1 MVCPP
6 GKWPKCERY
15 YALLT
20 LRCILGGRVEAPQGI
35 ETCWF
40 WRGRLGSVC
49 FPMKIISWNVRG
61 LGSRNK
67 RRMVKDFLRS
77 ENPDVVMI
85 QETKKE
91 ICDRRFVGSVWTARN
106 KDWVALP
113 ASGASGGILIIWDSK
128 NLRREEVVLG
138 SFSIS
143 VKFSLDGC
151 GPLWISAVY
160 GPNSPSLRK
169 DFWVEIFDIY
179 GLTYPLWCVGGDF
192 NVIRR
197 SSEKMGGSS
206 LTPSMRDFDSFIR
219 ECELLDPPLRNASF
233 TWSNMQ
239 ESPVCKR
246 LDRFLYSNEWGLL
259 FPQGLQEALIRRTSD
274 HWPIVMDTNPFM
286 WGLTPFRFE
295 NMWLQHTNFKEN
307 FRDWWSGFQGNGWEG
322 HKFMRR
328 LQYVKAKLKEWNK
341 FSFGELKEKKKSI
354 LNDLAN
360 FDAIEHEGGLNPDLL
375 SQRAS
380 RKGELE
386 ELILREEIHWR
397 QKAKVKWVK
406 EGDCNSKFYHKV
418 ANGRRNRKYIKEL
431 ENERGLVLKNAESIT
446 EEILHYFEKLYTN
459 PTGESWGVEGLDW
472 SPISEESALRLDS
485 PFTEEEIS
493 KAIFQLDRDK
503 APGPDGFTI
512 VVFQECW
519 DVIKE
524 DLVRVFAEFHRSGI
538 INQSTN
544 ASFIVLIPKKR
555 RQILDAV
562 LIANEIV
569 DERRRSGEEGVVFK
583 IDFEKAYDHVK
594 WDFLDH
600 VLEKKGFSPR
610 WRKWM
615 SGRLSSVSYAILVNG
630 SAKGWVKASRGL
642 RQGDPL
648 SPFLFTLVADVLS
661 RMLMR
666 AEERNMMEGFRVGR
680 NRTRV
685 SHLQFAD
692 DTIFFSNSREE
703 ELQTLKSLLLVFGHI
718 SGLKVNLN
726 KSSIYGINL
735 DQAHLSRLA
744 EMLDCKASG
753 WPILYLGLPLG
764 GNPKTCGFWDPVVER
779 ISSRLDGWQ
788 KTYLS
793 FGGRITF
800 IQSCLTHLPSYFLSL
815 FKIPASVAA
824 KIERLQ
830 RDFLWSGVGEGKRD
844 HLVRWDV
851 VCKPKTI
858 GGLGLGNI
866 SWRNLAL
873 LGKWLWRYPR
883 EGSALWHQ
891 GFSLITRYVVGNGER
906 IRFWEDL
913 WWGDQPLG
921 TQYPRLFRVVVDKN
935 ISISSVLGPSRPFLW
950 NLNFR
955 RNLSDS
961 EIEDLESLMRSLDD
975 LYLSPSVPDARL
987 WPLSSSG
994 LFSVKSFFLALSQSS
1009 GSPQNFPSKFVWN
1022 SQVPFKV
1029 KSFVWLVAHKKV
1041 NTNDML
1047 QVRRPY
1053 KALSPDICILCM
1065 KHGESADHLFLYCS
1079 LTIGLWHRLFQ
1090 LAKMDWVSPRS
1101 IYDMMFIKFK
1111 GFGNSK
1117 RGIVLW
1123 QAVSIALIRV
1133 VWWERNARIFED
1145 KARNS
1150 GFLGTPFFHSMVA
1163 RSWASTSDI
1172 SVLTD
1177 FETILLP
1184 DFISTLS
1191 YAHKLDYD
1199 WLLFAHLRSVFY
1211 FPFRLDEAGKHWLR
1225 KDGKR
1230 IRTQK
1235 MQEFLAQSWQ
1245 WNCHE
1250 GRMLMAW
1257 NNRGLPLH
1265 TGVLPPFLY
1274 GKGLHNHW
1282 VINEALS
1289 SELRFIFD
1297 ASWTITSFYL
1307 KDLDHW
1313 SDWLVEGYNFSNIK
1327 NRSWENVGNS
1337 HLGALYGSLYF
1348 LGVNYSNLVKHFK
1361 CDGQNLFVNTAESIS
1376 YSFEHQSS
1384 LRLWKRRILHP
1395 RREKKTMECIHAI
1408 TSLERNMDCSMKHQ
1422 LDFSSPL
1429 YLPFSLESLL
1439 SVIADKNKTIV
1450 LAVAGYSYKDML
1462 MSWVCRL
1469 RSLLITNF
1477 VVCALDHDVYQF
1489 SILQGLPVFEDPLA
1503 PSDISFDD
1511 CHFGT
1516 KCFQRVTKSKSRLV
1530 LQILKLGYNVLMSDV
1545 DVYWFKNPLPLL
1557 YSFGPAI
1564 LVAQSDEY
1572 KETGPINLP
1581 RRLSSGFYFAR
1592 SDDTT
1597 IAGMEKVVK
1606 HAASSNL
1613 SEQPSFYD
1621 SLCGEGGSYRLGDNR
1636 CLEPETNLTVHFLD
1650 RNLFPNGAYQNL
1662 WEKKKWKSVCLKK
1675 DCFILHNNW
1684 ISGRRKK
1691 LQRQVLSGLWG
1702 YDISSRMCLQ
1712 SWQKTKSTSYF

>member
-1 MVCPP
+1 MRHRGLQDGP
-6 GKWPKCERY
+6 
-15 YALLT
+15 
-20 LRCILGGRVEAPQGI
+20 EAPQAHQTASASSLLPTSCFLCKGDHDALSRRCKGPPAFFGEEGRAVELKAQSLPTLGHVRHTVGWKKSKRGRGKPRGSPRDATQEEETTISKKTWSTLFPPSVDRRQGHRCSSEPIFTRGSSSSSEDRNMEEEFGMGFQMERGIRVNPLSRCPLSGNLSKEDTSASRVEVKGGLTGRVGFDPRGYSDMVSPSNSIIRGKGLIFEGFAKFREPKTWRYVSPLFSATRVTFFSFCSPDSPLKSLWSTSSQFSPSSSVSYGKSRHLKKFYEKGGVDYLKHGDIPDRVEEENQCALSNHDESCTPKESIVRSHKEDSGDFLIDGLSPGKMAKVREVLCSLDIKVYSGGRTEAPQVI

-40 WRGRLGSVC
+40 WLG
-49 FPMKIISWNVRG
+49 
-61 LGSRNK
+61 
-67 RRMVKDFLRS
+67 RS

-91 ICDRRFVGSVWTARN
+91 NCDRRFVGSVWTVRN

-128 NLRREEVVLG
+128 NLRREEVVIG
-138 SFSIS
+138 SFSVS

-169 DFWVEIFDIY
+169 DFWVELFDIY

-286 WGLTPFRFE
+286 WGPTPFRFE

-360 FDAIEHEGGLNPDLL
+360 FDAIEQEGGLNPDLL

-512 VVFQECW
+512 AVFQECW

-524 DLVRVFAEFHRSGI
+524 DLSLQD
-538 INQSTN
+538 NSQS
-544 ASFIVLIPKKR
+544 ALGRLRGVLHETIHYTQGAFVQG

-615 SGRLSSVSYAILVNG
+615 SGCLSSVSYAILVNG
-630 SAKGWVKASRGL
+630 SAKG
-642 RQGDPL
+642 
-648 SPFLFTLVADVLS
+648 
-661 RMLMR
+661 MLMR

-744 EMLDCKASG
+744 VMLDCKASDG
-753 WPILYLGLPLG
+753 LFSIWVSLWAGILRRVVLGSS
-764 GNPKTCGFWDPVVER
+764 VER

-788 KTYLS
+788 KAYLS
-793 FGGRITF
+793 FGGRITL
-800 IQSCLTHLPSYFLSL
+800 IQSCHPFAKGWGRQKGSFSEVGCCVQTEDNRGFGFGEYFLEESRSSREMVMEMVTSL
-815 FKIPASVAA
+815 SL
-824 KIERLQ
+824 EGYCSSL
-830 RDFLWSGVGEGKRD
+830 SGV
-844 HLVRWDV
+844 
-851 VCKPKTI
+851 
-858 GGLGLGNI
+858 
-866 SWRNLAL
+866 
-873 LGKWLWRYPR
+873 
-883 EGSALWHQ
+883 
-891 GFSLITRYVVGNGER
+891 
-906 IRFWEDL
+906 
-913 WWGDQPLG
+913 
-921 TQYPRLFRVVVDKN
+921 
-935 ISISSVLGPSRPFLW
+935 
-950 NLNFR
+950 
-955 RNLSDS
+955 
-961 EIEDLESLMRSLDD
+961 
-975 LYLSPSVPDARL
+975 
-987 WPLSSSG
+987 
-994 LFSVKSFFLALSQSS
+994 FFDYS
-1009 GSPQNFPSKFVWN
+1009 NFPSKFVWN

-1053 KALSPDICILCM
+1053 KALSPDIC
-1065 KHGESADHLFLYCS
+1065 
-1079 LTIGLWHRLFQ
+1079 
-1090 LAKMDWVSPRS
+1090 
-1101 IYDMMFIKFK
+1101 
-1111 GFGNSK
+1111 FGNSK

-1123 QAVSIALIRV
+1123 QAASIALIRV

-1150 GFLGTPFFHSMVA
+1150 
-1163 RSWASTSDI
+1163 
-1172 SVLTD
+1172 
-1177 FETILLP
+1177 
-1184 DFISTLS
+1184 
-1191 YAHKLDYD
+1191 
-1199 WLLFAHLRSVFY
+1199 
-1211 FPFRLDEAGKHWLR
+1211 
-1225 KDGKR
+1225 
-1230 IRTQK
+1230 
-1235 MQEFLAQSWQ
+1235 EFLWDSIVFLASLWAF
-1245 WNCHE
+1245 CSKAFK
-1250 GRMLMAW
+1250 GI
-1257 NNRGLPLH
+1257 PL
-1265 TGVLPPFLY
+1265 
-1274 GKGLHNHW
+1274 N
-1282 VINEALS
+1282 VI
-1289 SELRFIFD
+1289 
-1297 ASWTITSFYL
+1297 
-1307 KDLDHW
+1307 
-1313 SDWLVEGYNFSNIK
+1313 
-1327 NRSWENVGNS
+1327 
-1337 HLGALYGSLYF
+1337 
-1348 LGVNYSNLVKHFK
+1348 
-1361 CDGQNLFVNTAESIS
+1361 
-1376 YSFEHQSS
+1376 
-1384 LRLWKRRILHP
+1384 
-1395 RREKKTMECIHAI
+1395 
-1408 TSLERNMDCSMKHQ
+1408 Q
-1422 LDFSSPL
+1422 LDW
-1429 YLPFSLESLL
+1429 
-1439 SVIADKNKTIV
+1439 IA
-1450 LAVAGYSYKDML
+1450 
-1462 MSWVCRL
+1462 VC
-1469 RSLLITNF
+1469 T
-1477 VVCALDHDVYQF
+1477 
-1489 SILQGLPVFEDPLA
+1489 P
-1503 PSDISFDD
+1503 
-1511 CHFGT
+1511 
-1516 KCFQRVTKSKSRLV
+1516 
-1530 LQILKLGYNVLMSDV
+1530 
-1545 DVYWFKNPLPLL
+1545 
-1557 YSFGPAI
+1557 
-1564 LVAQSDEY
+1564 
-1572 KETGPINLP
+1572 
-1581 RRLSSGFYFAR
+1581 
-1592 SDDTT
+1592 
-1597 IAGMEKVVK
+1597 
-1606 HAASSNL
+1606 
-1613 SEQPSFYD
+1613 
-1621 SLCGEGGSYRLGDNR
+1621 
-1636 CLEPETNLTVHFLD
+1636 
-1650 RNLFPNGAYQNL
+1650 
-1662 WEKKKWKSVCLKK
+1662 
-1675 DCFILHNNW
+1675 
-1684 ISGRRKK
+1684 
-1691 LQRQVLSGLWG
+1691 
-1702 YDISSRMCLQ
+1702 
-1712 SWQKTKSTSYF
+1712 

>member
-1 MVCPP
+1 MGRVTKVAKETLKLVDLTRAKLWVEMLPNVVLPALLEVEDGEWSYTVAVSVTGEDEDADAVTSDPKVRAQSGMRHRGLQDGPDAPQAHQSASASSLSPQRAASSTKASRRSVQTVQGPAPRFSLEKKEERSPLVWKSGREGKKSKRGRGKPRGSHERCYAGGRDAISKKTWSTLFPPSAIDDRDIGAAVSLFSHGMSLSGNLSKEDTSASRVEVKGGLTGRVGFDPRGYSDMGSPSNSIIRGKGLIFEGFCEIPGAKNLESGFSFDESLWSNSSQFSPSSSVSYGKPRHLKNFYEKGGVDYLNHGDIPDRVEEENQCALSNQMSESCTPKDSIVRSHKEVSGDFLIDGCPP

-20 LRCILGGRVEAPQGI
+20 LRCILGGRAEAPQGI

-40 WRGRLGSVC
+40 WLGRLGSLC

-91 ICDRRFVGSVWTARN
+91 NCDRRFVGSVWTVRN

-128 NLRREEVVLG
+128 NLSREEVVIG
-138 SFSIS
+138 SFSVS

-169 DFWVEIFDIY
+169 DFWVELFDIY

-286 WGLTPFRFE
+286 WGPTPFRFE

-360 FDAIEHEGGLNPDLL
+360 FDAIEQEGGLNPDLL

-472 SPISEESALRLDS
+472 SPISEESALR
-485 PFTEEEIS
+485 
-493 KAIFQLDRDK
+493 DK

-512 VVFQECW
+512 AVFQECW

-544 ASFIVLIPKKR
+544 ASFIVLIPKKSLSKR
-555 RQILDAV
+555 ISDFRPISLITSLYKIIAKVLSGRLRGVLHETIHYTQGAFVQGRQILDAV

-569 DERRRSGEEGVVFK
+569 DERRRKE
-583 IDFEKAYDHVK
+583 
-594 WDFLDH
+594 
-600 VLEKKGFSPR
+600 GFSPR

-615 SGRLSSVSYAILVNG
+615 SGCLSSVSYAILVNG

-764 GNPKTCGFWDPVVER
+764 GNPKACGFWDPVVER

-788 KTYLS
+788 KAYLS
-793 FGGRITF
+793 FGGRITL

-873 LGKWLWRYPR
+873 LGKWLWSQMVTSLSL
-883 EGSALWHQ
+883 EGYCSSLS
-891 GFSLITRYVVGNGER
+891 GFSLITRYVVGNGEE
-906 IRFWEDL
+906 F
-913 WWGDQPLG
+913 
-921 TQYPRLFRVVVDKN
+921 
-935 ISISSVLGPSRPFLW
+935 VLGPSRPFLW

-961 EIEDLESLMRSLDD
+961 EIEDLEGLMRSLDD

-1009 GSPQNFPSKFVWN
+1009 GSSQNFPSKFVWN

-1029 KSFVWLVAHKKV
+1029 KSFVCTG
-1041 NTNDML
+1041 N
-1047 QVRRPY
+1047 QQIIF
-1053 KALSPDICILCM
+1053 S
-1065 KHGESADHLFLYCS
+1065 SLFLD
-1079 LTIGLWHRLFQ
+1079 
-1090 LAKMDWVSPRS
+1090 DWVVAQ
-1101 IYDMMFIKFK
+1101 
-1111 GFGNSK
+1111 

-1123 QAVSIALIRV
+1123 QAASIALIRV

-1150 GFLGTPFFHSMVA
+1150 
-1163 RSWASTSDI
+1163 
-1172 SVLTD
+1172 
-1177 FETILLP
+1177 
-1184 DFISTLS
+1184 
-1191 YAHKLDYD
+1191 
-1199 WLLFAHLRSVFY
+1199 
-1211 FPFRLDEAGKHWLR
+1211 
-1225 KDGKR
+1225 
-1230 IRTQK
+1230 
-1235 MQEFLAQSWQ
+1235 EFLWDSIVFLASLWAF
-1245 WNCHE
+1245 CSKAFK
-1250 GRMLMAW
+1250 GI
-1257 NNRGLPLH
+1257 PL
-1265 TGVLPPFLY
+1265 
-1274 GKGLHNHW
+1274 N
-1282 VINEALS
+1282 VI
-1289 SELRFIFD
+1289 
-1297 ASWTITSFYL
+1297 
-1307 KDLDHW
+1307 
-1313 SDWLVEGYNFSNIK
+1313 
-1327 NRSWENVGNS
+1327 
-1337 HLGALYGSLYF
+1337 
-1348 LGVNYSNLVKHFK
+1348 
-1361 CDGQNLFVNTAESIS
+1361 
-1376 YSFEHQSS
+1376 
-1384 LRLWKRRILHP
+1384 
-1395 RREKKTMECIHAI
+1395 
-1408 TSLERNMDCSMKHQ
+1408 Q
-1422 LDFSSPL
+1422 LDW
-1429 YLPFSLESLL
+1429 
-1439 SVIADKNKTIV
+1439 IAVPWIQV
-1450 LAVAGYSYKDML
+1450 SR
-1462 MSWVCRL
+1462 S
-1469 RSLLITNF
+1469 RSLLLMVKPAVFLVAIGMGTVLHLVLLAFN
-1477 VVCALDHDVYQF
+1477 AL
-1489 SILQGLPVFEDPLA
+1489 SIQSLSAVSGGSKSPFAKRQNTVAFLLVASQKTLPVMVAVVEQL
-1503 PSDISFDD
+1503 
-1511 CHFGT
+1511 HGT
-1516 KCFQRVTKSKSRLV
+1516 LGESGLLV
-1530 LQILKLGYNVLMSDV
+1530 LPCVAAHLNQGRTSDNAKRPKCLTRPGQPMVFTSSFLVEFRGILIVKQGKPVPKGMTDNGEERVNV
-1545 DVYWFKNPLPLL
+1545 PIE
-1557 YSFGPAI
+1557 AI
-1564 LVAQSDEY
+1564 GC
-1572 KETGPINLP
+1572 T
-1581 RRLSSGFYFAR
+1581 
-1592 SDDTT
+1592 
-1597 IAGMEKVVK
+1597 
-1606 HAASSNL
+1606 
-1613 SEQPSFYD
+1613 
-1621 SLCGEGGSYRLGDNR
+1621 
-1636 CLEPETNLTVHFLD
+1636 
-1650 RNLFPNGAYQNL
+1650 
-1662 WEKKKWKSVCLKK
+1662 
-1675 DCFILHNNW
+1675 
-1684 ISGRRKK
+1684 
-1691 LQRQVLSGLWG
+1691 
-1702 YDISSRMCLQ
+1702 
-1712 SWQKTKSTSYF
+1712 